1 MDIRRILARKGNDV
15 QTIGPRAAIGE
26 AVDRMVEVGISALVV
41 TEDGATIAGI
51 VSDRGIIRAMS
62 GRGASRGT
70 DVLRDRVDTVMTA
83 DVITCIPDDTIESV
97 MQIMTAR
104 RIRHIPVVD
113 DDGLLIGLVS
123 IGDVVKHRLDEMADE
138 TEAMRD
144 YIAGSR

>member
-15 QTIGPRAAIGE
+15 QTIGPRATIGE

-51 VSDRGIIRAMS
+51 VSDRGIIRAMA
-62 GRGASRGT
+62 RRGT
-70 DVLRDRVDTVMTA
+70 DILTDRVATVMTA
-83 DVITCIPDDTIESV
+83 EVITCTPDDSIESV
-97 MQIMTAR
+97 MQTMTGR

-123 IGDVVKHRLDEMADE
+123 IGDAVKHRLDEMAEE
-138 TEAMRD
+138 TEAMRE